1 MLGGHPNLKNV
12 PILFLFSAIISYF
25 IPIFSVPYFLFSY
38 FLSSPCHLTA
48 CDSEQISLL
57 RIAWNHATT
66 VRVEADGATGSV
78 SNVNVVS
85 R

>member
-1 MLGGHPNLKNV
+1 MVDQDGYKGCWEAILIFKNV

-48 CDSEQISLL
+48 CSWVVLRKGAPRGVTVFMAVLL
-57 RIAWNHATT
+57 ICCQ
-66 VRVEADGATGSV
+66 
-78 SNVNVVS
+78 
-85 R
+85 